1 MQLLSSRSTSSKRN
15 LPVPS
20 SGKECLVHELA
31 DFHQQIVVP
40 IVPMKLE
47 APKRASHDRNM
58 LESLQAR
65 VTGSIGERAHGAGW
79 RSD

>member
-1 MQLLSSRSTSSKRN
+1 
-15 LPVPS
+15 
-20 SGKECLVHELA
+20 VHELA

-47 APKRASHDRNM
+47 APKRASRDRNRGDM

>member
-1 MQLLSSRSTSSKRN
+1 
-15 LPVPS
+15 
-20 SGKECLVHELA
+20 VHELA

-47 APKRASHDRNM
+47 APKRASRDRNRGDM
-58 LESLQAR
+58 LDQAR